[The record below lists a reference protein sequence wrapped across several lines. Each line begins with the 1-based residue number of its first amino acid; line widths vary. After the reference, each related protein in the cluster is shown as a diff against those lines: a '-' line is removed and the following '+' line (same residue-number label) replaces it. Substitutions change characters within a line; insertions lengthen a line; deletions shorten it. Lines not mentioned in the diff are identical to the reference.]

1 MSYRKVVNTLVL
13 LISILFVNLLTSLIS
28 DLGFKY
34 LKNMDSAKATLIGMG
49 ATVFILYPAYSYI
62 DKWSE
67 KLTKKVFNAGKNAAG
82 KFIGLLLVFIAAICL
97 LFIAYLKV
105 WFNVWYWDVLAA
117 KFHLYAQ

>member
-28 DLGFKY
+28 DFGFKY
-34 LKNMDSAKATLIGMG
+34 LKNMNSAKATLIGMG

-67 KLTKKVFNAGKNAAG
+67 KLTKKMFNAGKNAAG
-82 KFIGLLLVFIAAICL
+82 KFIGLLLVFSAAIFI
-97 LFIAYLKV
+97 LFIAYLKM
-105 WFNVWYWDVLAA
+105 WFNVWYWDILAA
-117 KFHLYAQ
+117 KFHLYVQ

>member
-28 DLGFKY
+28 DFGFRY
-34 LKNMDSAKATLIGMG
+34 LKNMDAAKATLIGMS

-62 DKWSE
+62 NKSSE
-67 KLTKKVFNAGKNAAG
+67 KLTKKMFNAGKNAAG
-82 KFIGLLLVFIAAICL
+82 KFIGLLLVFGAAVFL
-97 LFIAYLKV
+97 LFIAYLKM

-117 KFHLYAQ
+117 KFHLFG